1 MTVLVFVSLNT
12 EGNLG
17 LEQVTYEFKENFM
30 KDHKLLGKL
39 SLNLATL
46 GVASTFILVSA
57 AQAQTDIADR
67 AEAEFKELDQ
77 NSDQVLDWEELRPRL
92 EESQVQGG
100 RENILGEY
108 DRDNDQALNQ
118 EEYQRLLVFITE
130 QERDGEGEVVV
141 QAQQPRVAVD
151 SEPPE
156 VNVDPA
162 EPRVSVQQIS
172 PNVRV
177 EPAGPD
183 VTVDQKRPTV
193 IVRQPRPEVTVNIP
207 KPEVEVILRD
217 PDVDVESG
225 RPDVSV
231 ELQEPRVDVSQGQP
245 DVDVQRSEPDV
256 SVQPAKPRVVV
267 DEEGEADVSVQDEGQ
282 AQVEVEEAQA
292 DVQVAD
298 NAEADVEVD
307 SAEGARVRI
316 TQAQQQALDNVQV
329 DSVMDSVI
337 VNQEGDELGSVVLIV
352 IERSTNSPGLVVE
365 SDEKRVLIPLNE
377 VRVNDD
383 DQLVWATSN
392 TLEQMSDYQSQNYTE
407 VPEQDVDTL
416 GQLRNAQQ

>member
-1 MTVLVFVSLNT
+1 
-12 EGNLG
+12 
-17 LEQVTYEFKENFM
+17 M
-30 KDHKLLGKL
+30 KDYKLLKKL
-39 SLNLATL
+39 SISLTSL

-57 AQAQTDIADR
+57 AQAQTDDIANR
-67 AEAEFKELDQ
+67 AEAEFQELDQ
-77 NSDQVLDWEELRPRL
+77 NSDQVLDWNELSPRL

-100 RENILGEY
+100 REEILGEY
-108 DRDNDQALNQ
+108 DQDDDQALDQ
-118 EEYQRLLVFITE
+118 EEYHRLLVFITE

-141 QAQQPRVAVD
+141 QAQQPRVAVE

-162 EPRVSVQQIS
+162 EPQVSVQQIS

-207 KPEVEVILRD
+207 QPEVEVILRD
-217 PDVDVESG
+217 PDVDVETG

-231 ELQEPRVDVSQGQP
+231 ELQEPRVNVSQGQP

-256 SVQPAKPRVVV
+256 AVQPAKPRVVV
-267 DEEGEADVSVQDEGQ
+267 DEEGEAQVSVQDEGQ
-282 AQVEVEEAQA
+282 AQVQVEEAQA
-292 DVQVAD
+292 DVEVAD
-298 NAEADVEVD
+298 NAEPNVEVE

-329 DSVMDSVI
+329 DTILDSMI
-337 VNQEGDELGSVVLIV
+337 LNQEGDELGSVALIV
-352 IERSTNSPGLVVE
+352 IERSTNNPGFVVE
-365 SDEKRVLIPLNE
+365 SDEKRVVIPLNE

-383 DQLVWATSN
+383 DQLVWASNN

-407 VPEQDVDTL
+407 VPSQDVDTL
-416 GQLRNAQQ
+416 GQLRTAQQ

>member
-1 MTVLVFVSLNT
+1 
-12 EGNLG
+12 
-17 LEQVTYEFKENFM
+17 M
-30 KDHKLLGKL
+30 KDYKLLKKL
-39 SLNLATL
+39 SISLTSL

-57 AQAQTDIADR
+57 AQAQTDVANR

-77 NSDQVLDWEELRPRL
+77 NSDQVLDWNELSPRL

-100 RENILGEY
+100 REEILGEY
-108 DRDNDQALNQ
+108 DQDNDQALDQ

-141 QAQQPRVAVD
+141 QAQQPRVAVE

-162 EPRVSVQQIS
+162 EPQVSVQQIS

-217 PDVDVESG
+217 PDVDVETG

-231 ELQEPRVDVSQGQP
+231 ELQQPRVSVSQGQP
-245 DVDVQRSEPDV
+245 EVDVQRSEPDV

-267 DEEGEADVSVQDEGQ
+267 DEEGEAQVSVQDEGE
-282 AQVEVEEAQA
+282 AQVQVEEAQA
-292 DVQVAD
+292 DVEVAN
-298 NAEADVEVD
+298 NAEPNVEVE

-329 DSVMDSVI
+329 DTILDSMI
-337 VNQEGDELGSVVLIV
+337 LSQEGDELGSVELIV
-352 IERSTNSPGLVVE
+352 IERSTNNPGFVVE
-365 SDEKRVLIPLNE
+365 SDEKRVVIPLNE

-383 DQLVWATSN
+383 DQLVWASNN

-407 VPEQDVDTL
+407 VSSQDVDTL
-416 GQLRNAQQ
+416 GQLRTAQQ

>member
-1 MTVLVFVSLNT
+1 
-12 EGNLG
+12 
-17 LEQVTYEFKENFM
+17 M
-30 KDHKLLGKL
+30 KDYKLLKKL
-39 SLNLATL
+39 SISLTSL

-57 AQAQTDIADR
+57 AQAQTDVANR

-77 NSDQVLDWEELRPRL
+77 NSDQVLDWNELSPRL

-100 RENILGEY
+100 REEILGEY
-108 DRDNDQALNQ
+108 DQDNDQALNQ

-162 EPRVSVQQIS
+162 EPQVSVQQIS

-217 PDVDVESG
+217 PDVNVETG

-231 ELQEPRVDVSQGQP
+231 ELQQPRVSVSQGQP
-245 DVDVQRSEPDV
+245 EVDVQRSEPDV

-267 DEEGEADVSVQDEGQ
+267 DEEGEAQVSVQDEGE
-282 AQVEVEEAQA
+282 AQVQVEEAQA
-292 DVQVAD
+292 DVEVAN
-298 NAEADVEVD
+298 NAEPNVEVE

-329 DSVMDSVI
+329 DTILDSMI
-337 VNQEGDELGSVVLIV
+337 LNQEGDELGSVELIV
-352 IERSTNSPGLVVE
+352 IERSTNNPGFVVE
-365 SDEKRVLIPLNE
+365 SDEKRVVIPLNE

-383 DQLVWATSN
+383 DQLVWASNN

-407 VPEQDVDTL
+407 VSSQDVDTL
-416 GQLRNAQQ
+416 GQLRTAQQ

>member
-1 MTVLVFVSLNT
+1 
-12 EGNLG
+12 
-17 LEQVTYEFKENFM
+17 M
-30 KDHKLLGKL
+30 KDYKLLKKL
-39 SLNLATL
+39 SISLTSL

-57 AQAQTDIADR
+57 AQAQTDDIANR
-67 AEAEFKELDQ
+67 AEAEFQELDQ
-77 NSDQVLDWEELRPRL
+77 NSDQMLDWNELSPRL

-100 RENILGEY
+100 REEILGEY
-108 DRDNDQALNQ
+108 DQDDDQALDQ

-130 QERDGEGEVVV
+130 QERDGEGEIVV
-141 QAQQPRVAVD
+141 QAQQPRVAVE

-162 EPRVSVQQIS
+162 EPQVSVQQIS
-172 PNVRV
+172 PTVRV

-217 PDVDVESG
+217 PDVDVETG

-231 ELQEPRVDVSQGQP
+231 ELQQPRVNVSQGQP
-245 DVDVQRSEPDV
+245 DVDVQRSEPNV
-256 SVQPAKPRVVV
+256 AVQPAKPRVVV
-267 DEEGEADVSVQDEGQ
+267 DEEGEAQVSVQDEGQ
-282 AQVEVEEAQA
+282 AQVQVEEAQA
-292 DVQVAD
+292 DVEVAD
-298 NAEADVEVD
+298 NAEPNVEVE

-329 DSVMDSVI
+329 DTILDSMI
-337 VNQEGDELGSVVLIV
+337 LNQEGDELGSVTLIV
-352 IERSTNSPGLVVE
+352 IERSTNTPGFVVE
-365 SDEKRVLIPLNE
+365 SDEKRVVIPLNE

-383 DQLVWATSN
+383 DQLVWASNN

-407 VPEQDVDTL
+407 VPSQDVDTL
-416 GQLRNAQQ
+416 GQLRTAQQ

>member
-1 MTVLVFVSLNT
+1 
-12 EGNLG
+12 
-17 LEQVTYEFKENFM
+17 M
-30 KDHKLLGKL
+30 KDYKLLKKL
-39 SLNLATL
+39 SISLTSL

-57 AQAQTDIADR
+57 AQAQTDVANR

-77 NSDQVLDWEELRPRL
+77 NSDQVLDWNELSPRL

-100 RENILGEY
+100 REEILGEY
-108 DRDNDQALNQ
+108 DQDNDQALNQ

-162 EPRVSVQQIS
+162 EPQVSVQQIS
-172 PNVRV
+172 PSVRV

-217 PDVDVESG
+217 PDVDVETG

-231 ELQEPRVDVSQGQP
+231 ELQQPRVSVSQGQP
-245 DVDVQRSEPDV
+245 EVDVQRSEPDV

-267 DEEGEADVSVQDEGQ
+267 DEEGEAQVSVQDEGE
-282 AQVEVEEAQA
+282 AQVQVEEAQA
-292 DVQVAD
+292 DVEVAN
-298 NAEADVEVD
+298 NAEPNVEVE

-329 DSVMDSVI
+329 DTILDSMI
-337 VNQEGDELGSVVLIV
+337 LNQEGDELGSVELIV
-352 IERSTNSPGLVVE
+352 IERSTNNPGFVVE
-365 SDEKRVLIPLNE
+365 SDEKRVVIPLNE

-383 DQLVWATSN
+383 DQLVWASNN

-407 VPEQDVDTL
+407 VSSQDVDTL
-416 GQLRNAQQ
+416 GQLRTAQQ